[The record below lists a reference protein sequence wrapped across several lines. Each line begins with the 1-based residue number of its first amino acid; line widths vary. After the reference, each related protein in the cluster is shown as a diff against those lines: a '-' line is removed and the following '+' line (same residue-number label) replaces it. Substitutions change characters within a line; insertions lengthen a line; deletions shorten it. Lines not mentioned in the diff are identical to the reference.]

1 MDNQLVYLFL
11 LSFIAFVLSI
21 AVIPQILK
29 IVLGKKIFDKPGG
42 RKIHKNITPS
52 MGGIGIF
59 FSFILI
65 AMFTIHESERF
76 MGQYYYF
83 SLILLFFTG
92 LRDDLLPVRSLHK
105 FLLQFLAAL
114 VIAGFCEIRIDSLYS
129 LDFLYNEKWPEW
141 LSFAFT
147 LFFIVAMTNAF
158 NLIDGID
165 GLAGIIA
172 TILVTVLTIWF
183 SINGFWEYA
192 FLCGIMG
199 GSILGFL
206 YYNWCPAKIFMG
218 DTGSLIIGFF
228 CSSML
233 IVFLNLNKEADYSI
247 DNSVAF
253 IAVLFAYPIY
263 DITRVFYL
271 RMKRKK
277 SPFSPDKLHIH
288 LLLRRIGLEH
298 YQITI
303 LIGFLSFLL
312 IAIFFMLNF
321 IGINESLTFLIISTY
336 CILLNFILHRKIST
350 FTKSKKPMK
359 LGMIEKKQNF

>member
-1 MDNQLVYLFL
+1 MF
-11 LSFIAFVLSI
+11 SAFVLSI

-29 IVLGKKIFDKPGG
+29 VVLGKQIFDAPGG
-42 RKIHKNITPS
+42 RKIHKNNTPS
-52 MGGIGIF
+52 MGGIGVF

-65 AMFTIHESERF
+65 AMFTIHESEMF
-76 MGQYYYF
+76 MAQYYYF
-83 SLILLFFTG
+83 SLVLLFFTG
-92 LRDDLLPVRSLHK
+92 LRDDLLPVKSLHK
-105 FLLQFLAAL
+105 FLLQFLAAF

-129 LDFLYNEKWPEW
+129 LSFLYEPQWPEW

-147 LFFIVAMTNAF
+147 TFFIVAMTNAF

-165 GLAGIIA
+165 GLAGTIA
-172 TILVTVLTIWF
+172 TILVIVLTTWF
-183 SINGFWEYA
+183 AVNGFWQYA

-206 YYNWCPAKIFMG
+206 YYNWCPARIFMG

-233 IVFLNLNKEADYSI
+233 IVFLNLNEEATYSI
-247 DNSVAF
+247 DNSVAL
-253 IAVLFAYPIY
+253 IAVLFVYPIY
-263 DITRVFYL
+263 DIMRVFYL
-271 RMKRKK
+271 RLKRKK

-303 LIGFLSFLL
+303 LIGFFSFLL
-312 IAIFFMLNF
+312 IILFFILNALRLNEF
-321 IGINESLTFLIISTY
+321 IVFSMIVSY
-336 CILLNFILHRKIST
+336 CILLNFMLHRKINM
-350 FTKSKKPMK
+350 FTKSKIPMK
-359 LGMIEKKQNF
+359 LGRVDKKQNI